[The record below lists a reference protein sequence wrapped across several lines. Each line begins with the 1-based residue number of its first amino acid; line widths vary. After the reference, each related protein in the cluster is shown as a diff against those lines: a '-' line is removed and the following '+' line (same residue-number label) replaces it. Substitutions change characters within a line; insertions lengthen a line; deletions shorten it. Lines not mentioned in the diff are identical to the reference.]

1 MSESSGIV
9 PMENVPM
16 ENVPPSETQG
26 LTPGQGHKLRDGIPM
41 SLGTPFRGAR
51 ELPRSPLATPGQPTQ
66 LKLDFSE
73 NSDVSRD
80 ASAFERVAEEL
91 NDGKVGKRKAV
102 EHEEMASPK
111 RRLIDYPKPG
121 NLLHPGRQIPRTP
134 APGILP
140 ALPSQLFYYEAC
152 DIDQQGPVA
161 GQSDL
166 LVMPAKHQ
174 TTQPDKHKKGKE
186 KKLEPMKIVNKLVE
200 NLASNTIPTGRQL
213 PRTPPTDVPSSEE
226 TPAPTLEQTAAPG
239 GRQNNLPSQAACET
253 HENPALQSQVEPAN
267 LATAEDMHKL
277 DGANTSNAIA
287 AEIMD
292 DNQRGVNNQDVENTS
307 QFAEQ
312 CLKVSL
318 PNNEVEDQTTGQINT
333 NAEAN
338 TNCSIPLT
346 TGGVAEVK
354 YMVKEL
360 GGYEQCTPDL
370 VFLEHKRHLDLLSKL
385 KEEHLL
391 LTRQHKKLAENKEY
405 IVASLEKVQQDADK
419 MTEHVMSTVQ
429 QALKLQGSG
438 GRSIE
443 DLADAIALLPS
454 LNIALLRRQQQLQAA
469 RGKQL
474 SLEVERRT
482 AELLAEKSHLELAIR
497 EKQEEYQKVVV
508 EASVKLQQEEGEVKK
523 LQAVLE
529 RHKQS
534 VKATK
539 LKTSEL
545 HRALQEDLR
554 QSEGGAREAAV
565 PPRDPE
571 QQRAKARLRR
581 LKQRKECAERR
592 EKMINDM
599 LAKPLSLTYRHHQ
612 SRLTLPV

>member
-1 MSESSGIV
+1 MSESSGS
-9 PMENVPM
+9 VPM

-41 SLGTPFRGAR
+41 SLGTPFRGTR

-66 LKLDFSE
+66 QKLDFSE

-80 ASAFERVAEEL
+80 VNAFECVAEEL

-102 EHEEMASPK
+102 EHEEMVSSK
-111 RRLIDYPKPG
+111 RRLINYPMPG

-140 ALPSQLFYYEAC
+140 ALPSQLFGYEEY

-166 LVMPAKHQ
+166 LIMPAKPQ
-174 TTQPDKHKKGKE
+174 TTRPDKHKNGKE
-186 KKLEPMKIVNKLVE
+186 KKLEPMKIVNKVVE
-200 NLASNTIPTGRQL
+200 NLVSNTIPTGRQL

-226 TPAPTLEQTAAPG
+226 MPALPLEQTAAPG
-239 GRQNNLPSQAACET
+239 ERQNNLPSLAACET
-253 HENPALQSQVEPAN
+253 HENPPLQSQVEPGN
-267 LATAEDMHKL
+267 LATAEEMHKL

-287 AEIMD
+287 GEIMD
-292 DNQRGVNNQDVENTS
+292 DNQRGVNNQDVENTL

-312 CLKVSL
+312 CLNVSL
-318 PNNEVEDQTTGQINT
+318 PNHEVEDQTTGQINT
-333 NAEAN
+333 NAETN
-338 TNCSIPLT
+338 INCSIPLKR
-346 TGGVAEVK
+346 GVAEVE
-354 YMVKEL
+354 YMLKEL
-360 GGYEQCTPDL
+360 GGYKQCTPDL

-391 LTRQHKKLAENKEY
+391 LARQHKKLAENKEY
-405 IVASLEKVQQDADK
+405 VVASLEKVQQDTDK
-419 MTEHVMSTVQ
+419 MTEHVMSTVK
-429 QALKLQGSG
+429 QALGSG
-438 GRSIE
+438 GHSIE
-443 DLADAIALLPS
+443 DPADALALLPS
-454 LNIALLRRQQQLQAA
+454 LDIALLRRQQQLQAA

-497 EKQEEYQKVVV
+497 EKQEEYQKVVI
-508 EASVKLQQEEGEVKK
+508 EASMKLQQEEGEVKK
-523 LQAVLE
+523 LQAILE

-545 HRALQEDLR
+545 HRALQEDLS
-554 QSEGGAREAAV
+554 QSEVGVHEAAV
-565 PPRDPE
+565 PERHPE

-592 EKMINDM
+592 QKMINDM
-599 LAKPLSLTYRHHQ
+599 LAKPLSLTYNHHQ
-612 SRLTLPV
+612 PRLTLPI

>member
-1 MSESSGIV
+1 
-9 PMENVPM
+9 M

-66 LKLDFSE
+66 LKLNFSE

-80 ASAFERVAEEL
+80 VNAFECVAEEL

-102 EHEEMASPK
+102 EHEEMVSSK
-111 RRLIDYPKPG
+111 RRLIDYPMPG

-140 ALPSQLFYYEAC
+140 ALPSQLFDYEEY
-152 DIDQQGPVA
+152 DTDQQ

-166 LVMPAKHQ
+166 LVMPAKPQ
-174 TTQPDKHKKGKE
+174 TTRPDKHKNVKE
-186 KKLEPMKIVNKLVE
+186 KKLEPMKIVNKVVE
-200 NLASNTIPTGRQL
+200 NLVSNTIPTGRQL
-213 PRTPPTDVPSSEE
+213 PRTPPTDVPSSAEM
-226 TPAPTLEQTAAPG
+226 PALPLEQTATPG

-253 HENPALQSQVEPAN
+253 HENPALQSQVEPGN
-267 LATAEDMHKL
+267 LATAEEMHKL
-277 DGANTSNAIA
+277 DSANTSNAIA

-292 DNQRGVNNQDVENTS
+292 DNQRGVNNQDVENTL

-312 CLKVSL
+312 CLNVSL
-318 PNNEVEDQTTGQINT
+318 PNHEVEDQTTGQINT
-333 NAEAN
+333 NAKTN
-338 TNCSIPLT
+338 INCSIPLT
-346 TGGVAEVK
+346 TGGVAEVE
-354 YMVKEL
+354 YMLKEL
-360 GGYEQCTPDL
+360 GGYKQCTPDL

-385 KEEHLL
+385 TEEHLL

-405 IVASLEKVQQDADK
+405 IVASLEKVQQDTDK
-419 MTEHVMSTVQ
+419 MTEHVMNTVK
-429 QALKLQGSG
+429 QALGSG
-438 GRSIE
+438 GHSIE
-443 DLADAIALLPS
+443 DPADALALLPS
-454 LNIALLRRQQQLQAA
+454 LDIALLRRQQQLQAA

-497 EKQEEYQKVVV
+497 EKQEEYQKVVI

-523 LQAVLE
+523 LQAILE

-545 HRALQEDLR
+545 HRALQEDLS
-554 QSEGGAREAAV
+554 QSEVGVREAAV
-565 PPRDPE
+565 PQRHPE
-571 QQRAKARLRR
+571 QQRAKSRLRR

-592 EKMINDM
+592 QKMMNDM
-599 LAKPLSLTYRHHQ
+599 LAKPLSLTYNHHQ
-612 SRLTLPV
+612 PRLTLPV